1 MSDKLDNLKKKYE
14 ELGKE
19 IKRLENSGGR
29 CRAEKDE
36 AYFCISTGGYI
47 NRYTEDFFDVDDFR
61 HQTRNYFKTREEA
74 QKHLDNI
81 NTYYELMNLA
91 EELNNEKKID
101 WNNYEQEKY
110 YLFYDYEDKTV
121 CQNWTRFSKEVGQI
135 YCLDENFL
143 DKALERIGKE
153 RLEKLFKNS

>member
-1 MSDKLDNLKKKYE
+1 MSKKLDELKKKYE
-14 ELGKE
+14 ELGKG
-19 IKRLENSGGR
+19 IKRLENGERWRSNGLDR
-29 CRAEKDE
+29 Y
-36 AYFCISTGGYI
+36 YFITTTEEIEQCNECYDMVD
-47 NRYTEDFFDVDDFR
+47 NYRYK
-61 HQTRNYFKTREEA
+61 TRNYFKTREEA

-110 YLFYDYEDKTV
+110 CLFYDYEDKIV
-121 CQNWTRFSKEVGQI
+121 WQAWNRFSKEVGQI

-143 DKALERIGKE
+143 DKAIERIGKE